1 MPRSRMSEA
10 TPRERGRPST
20 APMPRDVAQEVQ
32 AADRSESP
40 LLRISRSVSAPIVQ
54 EPREGMVGGTPQ
66 DGLSSLYIHG
76 LAPPTGDCD
85 ESVHFQ
91 GSPEVALN
99 SMPLTATYRETVPRS
114 RTTGAEV
121 HALASC
127 NPQVAV
133 EATPL
138 RLPEHGNREQA
149 IDDAAQ
155 APGAGTARQ
164 LEATEDELKAQLAR
178 AEGDLIGLARALHK
192 MRRDHDEAL
201 VELQAEHAV
210 AVREQQAERERL
222 RNEVAKER
230 TTAEDFREQLR
241 REQQALQQERRR
253 LRQLEGQLGLD
264 QPVPRSPEEVAPVIA
279 ALETEALRSA
289 DEETRHQLRRRLQL
303 KWHPDKCVNAAL
315 AKCVMQEFQRLPE
328 WS

>member
-1 MPRSRMSEA
+1 M
-10 TPRERGRPST
+10 TPRERAWPST
-20 APMPRDVAQEVQ
+20 TPTPRDVAQEFQ

-40 LLRISRSVSAPIVQ
+40 LLLISRSVSAPIVQ
-54 EPREGMVGGTPQ
+54 DAREGLVGRTPQ
-66 DGLSSLYIHG
+66 DGMSNLYTHG
-76 LAPPTGDCD
+76 LAPPTGDHD
-85 ESVHFQ
+85 ESVSFQ
-91 GSPEVALN
+91 RSPEVAPN
-99 SMPLTATYRETVPRS
+99 SMPLTATYRESVPRP
-114 RTTGAEV
+114 TATGAEV
-121 HALASC
+121 HAVVNC
-127 NPQVAV
+127 CEPQVAV

-138 RLPEHGNREQA
+138 RLPEHGNREQST
-149 IDDAAQ
+149 DDAVE
-155 APGAGTARQ
+155 APGAETARQ

-201 VELQAEHAV
+201 VELQAERAV

-230 TTAEDFREQLR
+230 TTAEDLREQLR
-241 REQQALQQERRR
+241 REQQALLQERRR